1 MVNDIVQAAEK
12 SREVLRK
19 IRDMSRADI
28 DKKTLL
34 PLVRQAVFYKL
45 MIEEQAENN
54 LRNLVIIS
62 IKTQDMK
69 AGGLSDE
76 MIRKQ
81 IQKYDCHQTS
91 LVARKKVLLL
101 MYLERELGIRMS
113 DEDAVFAETLE
124 DLSELIAFYLKE
136 GV

>member
-113 DEDAVFAETLE
+113 DEDAVSAETLE